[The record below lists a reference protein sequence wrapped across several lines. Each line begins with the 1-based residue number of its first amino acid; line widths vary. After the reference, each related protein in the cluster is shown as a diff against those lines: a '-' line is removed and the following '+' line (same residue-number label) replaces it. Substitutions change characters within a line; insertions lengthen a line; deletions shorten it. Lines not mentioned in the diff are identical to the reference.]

1 MWLWQQNLALFMTWQ
16 FLKSDTFTVAVSGQI
31 DFQSA
36 IQLKVKS
43 LSLMYFLVLYLYFV
57 DVLTIDELSFSS
69 FQIYQ

>member
-1 MWLWQQNLALFMTWQ
+1 MTWQ
-16 FLKSDTFTVAVSGQI
+16 LLKSDTFTVAVSGQT

-36 IQLKVKS
+36 IQLKVKP